1 MAAKLYS
8 GGGDLVDHSR
18 VSASQGSLPAG
29 GPHHRAWNQLSRV
42 MPVPTAK
49 MNPPIVEMRLRL
61 SQPRPLAYVATRLG
75 IPRNPRM
82 CIPKNA
88 VLKPTNISQK
98 LMWPQRSLSRRP
110 DIFGYQK

>member
-1 MAAKLYS
+1 MYS

-49 MNPPIVEMRLRL
+49 MKPPIVEMALRW
-61 SQPRPLAYVATRLG
+61 SHPSPEGYV
-75 IPRNPRM
+75 
-82 CIPKNA
+82 
-88 VLKPTNISQK
+88 
-98 LMWPQRSLSRRP
+98 
-110 DIFGYQK
+110 